1 MIHGQSGLHQLS
13 KMQEKTIASGLVAA
27 VSGLNADVTGSR
39 MTRAVRVQL
48 FSGTVAVG
56 IEEEVCSEKSFL
68 KPLL

>member
-1 MIHGQSGLHQLS
+1 
-13 KMQEKTIASGLVAA
+13 MQEQTIASGLIAA

-39 MTRAVRVQL
+39 MTLAIRVQL

-56 IEEEVCSEKSFL
+56 IEEDACSEKGFL